1 MAGVWIKEMS
11 FPVVGVRHLL
21 ALKVAKKCNYRLNFH
36 KLGSQLLAANPSQA
50 FITFSRLNGKS

>member
-1 MAGVWIKEMS
+1 MAGVWIKEMAFLS
-11 FPVVGVRHLL
+11 VGVHLL
-21 ALKVAKKCNYRLNFH
+21 ALKLAKKCNYRLNFH